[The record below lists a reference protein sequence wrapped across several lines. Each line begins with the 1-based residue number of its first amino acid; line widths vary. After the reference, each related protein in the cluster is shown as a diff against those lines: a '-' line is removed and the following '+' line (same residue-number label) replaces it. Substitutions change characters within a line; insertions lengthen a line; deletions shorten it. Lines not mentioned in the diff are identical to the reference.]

1 MRRLGLAGAASLGR
15 QAGAEFRKIAVAR
28 GTRAFLMALPVGTY
42 LVAFELY
49 HMESAGDRLAVRVP
63 DLMHAVPVLF
73 FASWKTL
80 LFPAALVSFA
90 AFWATL
96 DSQYGMIRVACAQPV
111 SRATYLLGKWLGIGG
126 HVVILAAVYVLCHG
140 LWGALYSGLGG
151 VGAAQEAAL
160 FRFAIQAVAF
170 SLALA
175 WVGMAAASFRRTVG
189 SGIVIA
195 LMAVIAL
202 ALMTMLP
209 FRLVP
214 PRLVFMRY
222 FFFPLGEL
230 PNPWPGEHD
239 SPFVRVHTAAEFWV
253 VIPLTPLLLSVAAML
268 RFRRRDITE

>member
-1 MRRLGLAGAASLGR
+1 MRRPQLAAASSLAR
-15 QAGAEFRKIAVAR
+15 QAAAEFRKIAAAR
-28 GTRAFLMALPVGTY
+28 MTLAFLLALPAGTW
-42 LVAFELY
+42 LFAFELY
-49 HMESAGDRLAVRVP
+49 HVESAADRLGVP
-63 DLMHAVPVLF
+63 NILHAVPMLF

-80 LFPAALVSFA
+80 LFQAALVSFA
-90 AFWATL
+90 AFWTTL

-111 SRATYLLGKWLGIGG
+111 SRTTYLVGKWLGIGG
-126 HVVILAAVYVLCHG
+126 HVVILSAVYLLCHG

-151 VGAAQEAAL
+151 MGLVQWTAL
-160 FRFAIQAVAF
+160 ARFAIEVLVF

-195 LMAVIAL
+195 VMAVVVL

-209 FRLVP
+209 FDLVP

-230 PNPWPGEHD
+230 PNPWPGQHD
-239 SPFVRVHTAAEFWV
+239 SPFVRVRTLAEFWAIV
-253 VIPLTPLLLSVAAML
+253 PATPLLLSVAAL
-268 RFRRRDITE
+268 LHFRRRDITE

>member
-1 MRRLGLAGAASLGR
+1 MWRPEIAAALSLAR
-15 QAGAEFRKIAVAR
+15 QAGAEFRKIAAAR
-28 GTRAFLMALPVGTY
+28 MTLAFLLALPVGTY
-42 LVAFELY
+42 LFAFEIF
-49 HMESAGDRLAVRVP
+49 HVERAADRLPVP
-63 DLMHAVPVLF
+63 DVLHALPLLF

-80 LFPAALVSFA
+80 LFQAALVSFA
-90 AFWATL
+90 AFWTTL

-111 SRATYLLGKWLGIGG
+111 SRTTYLVGKWLGIGG
-126 HVVILAAVYVLCHG
+126 HLVILSAVYVLCHG

-151 VGAAQEAAL
+151 MGVVQWAAL
-160 FRFAIQAVAF
+160 ARFAIEVLAF

-195 LMAVIAL
+195 VMAVVVL

-209 FRLVP
+209 FSLVP

-230 PNPWPGEHD
+230 PNPWSGHD
-239 SPFVRVHTAAEFWV
+239 SPFVRVRTVPEFWATV
-253 VIPLTPLLLSVAAML
+253 PATPFVLSVAAL
-268 RFRRRDITE
+268 LYFRRRDITE

>member
-1 MRRLGLAGAASLGR
+1 MRRPALAGVSSLGR
-15 QAGAEFRKIAVAR
+15 QAGAEFRKIAAAR
-28 GTRAFLMALPVGTY
+28 MTMAFLLALPVGTY
-42 LVAFELY
+42 LFAFELY
-49 HMESAGDRLAVRVP
+49 HVEGAADRLSVP
-63 DLMHAVPVLF
+63 DVLHAVPMLF

-80 LFPAALVSFA
+80 LFQAALVSFA
-90 AFWATL
+90 AFWTTL

-111 SRATYLLGKWLGIGG
+111 SRTTYLVGKWLGIGA
-126 HVVILAAVYVLCHG
+126 HVVILSAVYVLCHG
-140 LWGALYSGLGG
+140 LWGSLYSGLGG
-151 VGAAQEAAL
+151 TGLVQWTAL
-160 FRFAIQAVAF
+160 ARFAIEVLAF

-195 LMAVIAL
+195 VMAVVVL

-209 FRLVP
+209 FDLVP

-239 SPFVRVHTAAEFWV
+239 SPFVRVRTLSQFWTIV
-253 VIPLTPLLLSVAAML
+253 PLTPLLLSVAALL

>member
-1 MRRLGLAGAASLGR
+1 MPHPALAAASGLAR
-15 QAGAEFRKIAVAR
+15 QAGAEFRKIAAAR
-28 GTRAFLMALPVGTY
+28 MTLAFLLALPVGTW
-42 LVAFELY
+42 LFAFELY
-49 HMESAGDRLAVRVP
+49 HVESAADRLGVP
-63 DLMHAVPVLF
+63 NVLHAVPMLF

-80 LFPAALVSFA
+80 LFQAALVSFA
-90 AFWATL
+90 AFWTTL

-111 SRATYLLGKWLGIGG
+111 SRTTYLVGKWLGIGG
-126 HVVILAAVYVLCHG
+126 HVVILTAVYVLCHG
-140 LWGALYSGLGG
+140 LWGALYSGPGG
-151 VGAAQEAAL
+151 MGPVQWTAL
-160 FRFAIQAVAF
+160 ARFAIEVLAF

-195 LMAVIAL
+195 VMAVVVL

-209 FRLVP
+209 FDLVP

-239 SPFVRVHTAAEFWV
+239 SPFVRVRTLMEFWTIV
-253 VIPLTPLLLSVAAML
+253 PATPFVLSVAAL
-268 RFRRRDITE
+268 LHFRRRDITE

>member
-15 QAGAEFRKIAVAR
+15 QAGAEFRKIAAAR
-28 GTRAFLMALPVGTY
+28 GTRAFLLALPVGTY

-49 HMESAGDRLAVRVP
+49 HVEGAAERLPVP
-63 DLMHAVPVLF
+63 NVLHAVPLLF

-80 LFPAALVSFA
+80 LFQTALVAFA
-90 AFWATL
+90 AFWTTL

-140 LWGALYSGLGG
+140 LWGALYAGLGG
-151 VGAAQEAAL
+151 MGGADWTAL
-160 FRFAIQAVAF
+160 LLFAVEVVAF
-170 SLALA
+170 SLALT
-175 WVGMAAASFRRTVG
+175 WIGMAAAAFRRTVG
-189 SGIVIA
+189 AGIVTA
-195 LMAVIAL
+195 AVAVVVL

-209 FRLVP
+209 FSLVP

-230 PNPWPGEHD
+230 PNPWPGND
-239 SPFVRVHTAAEFWV
+239 SPFLRVRTLTEFWTIV
-253 VIPLTPLLLSVAAML
+253 PATPLLLSAAAL
-268 RFRRRDITE
+268 LHFGRRDITE